1 MTRRVL
7 IAVLLCACVRPAMAG
22 TPEQERFM
30 KALDFMMIALAPESA
45 RDSKL
50 IKDAYR
56 DHLDLLVL
64 EKYAELEQA
73 LDNGGLA
80 PLPDEPL
87 RFNFRPRIDGAA
99 PIGEKDLANQ
109 SSYIAARPA
118 TLGALMTLASRVKSG
133 PIEVTSLVRHTEYQ
147 DALRLTNGN
156 ANTSVPMHT
165 TGLAFDIALINT
177 PLDRAYEI
185 RDALRDMRDAG
196 DILFIGERQQLVFHV
211 VPHPS
216 RLGYFTDVYTRAVTA
231 AWAASGVPVA
241 IPPVPPLPLPV
252 PAITPVVSAEI
263 ASILPLA
270 SFAEEWWAAAADHA
284 DLTVDVTSDGLP
296 RRRPSDVRTSF
307 GTRAQSLLLFFAGV
321 AGVFGCRLRNGITD
335 R

>member
-1 MTRRVL
+1 VKHTL
-7 IAVLLCACVRPAMAG
+7 LLAVLLCACARPASAG

-30 KALDFMMIALAPESA
+30 RALDFMMIAMGPESA

-50 IKDAYR
+50 IKDGYR
-56 DHLDLLVL
+56 EHLDLLVL
-64 EKYAELEQA
+64 QKYDELAQA

-87 RFNFRPRIDGAA
+87 RFNFSPRLSGAA
-99 PIGEKDLANQ
+99 PIGEKDLDNQ
-109 SSYIAARPA
+109 ASYIAARPA

-147 DALRLTNGN
+147 DALRESNGN

-165 TGLAFDIALINT
+165 TGLAFDVALLNT
-177 PLDRAYEI
+177 PLSRAYEI
-185 RDALRDMRDAG
+185 RDALRAMRDAG
-196 DILFIGERQQLVFHV
+196 EILFIGERQQLVFHV

-241 IPPVPPLPLPV
+241 IPPVPPLPLPAPPTV
-252 PAITPVVSAEI
+252 APVVSAEI
-263 ASILPLA
+263 AAILPLE
-270 SFAEEWWAAAADHA
+270 SFAKEWWAAAAGHA
-284 DLTVDVTSDGLP
+284 DLTVDVTPDGRP
-296 RRRPSDVRTSF
+296 ARRPSNTRTPF
-307 GTRAQSLLLFFAGV
+307 GARVQSLLLFFAGT
-321 AGVFGCRLRNGITD
+321 AGVFAFRVRTS
-335 R
+335 